1 MNELLPLL
9 LAFVFGLLLGLF
21 FFVGLWWTVRKGLH
35 ARQPALWFLSS
46 LVLRCSVVVAGFYWL
61 GITGQWQQLVA
72 ALLAFVLT
80 RVAVTRGLPRDP

>member
-21 FFVGLWWTVRKGLH
+21 FFVGLWWTVRKGLTST
-35 ARQPALWFLSS
+35 RPALWFLGS

-61 GITGQWQQLVA
+61 GTTGQWQQLVA
-72 ALLAFVLT
+72 ALLAFVQT
-80 RVAVTRGLPRDP
+80 RVAVTRGLPRGH